1 MAQHTS
7 FLFISED
14 LNLTDVKFGK
24 KGVLTECNAHRASRA
39 HMRNHMCIMIFCYGV
54 RETVWKDEKY
64 SLLFCSTSNRSL
76 LRDGK
81 YSIFFIR

>member
-54 RETVWKDEKY
+54 KETVWKDENY
-64 SLLFCSTSNRSL
+64 LLLFYIYSTSNRYL
-76 LRDGK
+76 LRD
-81 YSIFFIR
+81 